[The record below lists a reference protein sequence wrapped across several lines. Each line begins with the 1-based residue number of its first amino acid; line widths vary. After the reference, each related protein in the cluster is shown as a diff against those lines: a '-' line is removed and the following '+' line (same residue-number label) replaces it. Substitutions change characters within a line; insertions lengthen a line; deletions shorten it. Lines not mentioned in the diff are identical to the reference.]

1 MTHVDRGF
9 GGGAVGNDWGGSLRR
24 VREKG
29 LSWSARDGE
38 SGKERDSGE
47 DLVAAAAAA
56 QGKERRRRG
65 RGRKEV
71 GFGEGKAEDAA
82 MEARVDTR

>member
-47 DLVAAAAAA
+47 DLVAAAA